1 MNESAQPLV
10 SVCIPTYNRSARL
23 LRAVEHLLAGTYSH
37 LEIIISDNAS
47 TDDTHARC
55 TELSQRHPNVR
66 YFRHPTNQGPTANFR
81 FARLMAKGKYFLW
94 HGDDDY
100 LAGDFIAKCVDEL
113 EADPGLVLVSG
124 LGAYH
129 KGDHAVT
136 HHGNLIRPSH
146 DSGLLRALYFI
157 STVQEGSIFSGL
169 YRREA
174 VAGCEMPNCLAG
186 DHVWLAEV
194 LLQGKA
200 KVVPD
205 TFVYREEWDNTS
217 KSMGSIVH
225 LLGLP
230 GWNACFPWLA
240 IPYNLAWNIAYHSP
254 KYRFANPMKKAAVF
268 VSVYAVSFARQW
280 IYAAIIRISRAKRS
294 LRRLFRPHASR
305 A

>member
-1 MNESAQPLV
+1 MNAHGLPLV
-10 SVCIPTYNRSARL
+10 SVCIPTYNRSERL
-23 LRAVEHLLAGTYSH
+23 LRAVERLLTGTYTH

-47 TDDTHARC
+47 TDDTRARC
-55 TELSQRHPNVR
+55 SELCEQHPNVR
-66 YFRHPTNQGPTANFR
+66 YFQHKANRGPTENFR

-100 LAGDFIAKCVDEL
+100 LAEDFITRCVGEL
-113 EADPGLVLVSG
+113 EADPTLVLVSG

-129 KGDHAVT
+129 KGDNVVT
-136 HHGNLIRPSH
+136 HHGNLIRPSFE
-146 DSGLLRALYFI
+146 SGLLRALYFI

-174 VAGCEMPNCLAG
+174 VTGCDMPNCLAG

-217 KSMGSIVH
+217 KTIGNIVR

-230 GWNACFPWLA
+230 RWNDFLPWLA
-240 IPYNLAWNIAYHSP
+240 IPYNLASNIAFESP
-254 KYRFANPMKKAAVF
+254 KYRFASPTRKALVF
-268 VSVYAVSFARQW
+268 AAVYAVSFVRQW
-280 IYAAIIRISRAKRS
+280 VYATIVRIRRSKRF
-294 LRRLFRPHASR
+294 LGRLINTNI
-305 A
+305 